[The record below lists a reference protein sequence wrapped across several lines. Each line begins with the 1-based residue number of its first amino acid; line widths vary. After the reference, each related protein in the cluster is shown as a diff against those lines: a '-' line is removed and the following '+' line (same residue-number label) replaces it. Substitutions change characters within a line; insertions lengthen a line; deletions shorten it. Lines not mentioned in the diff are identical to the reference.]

1 MYELPPATRFSSN
14 RICQWGLQ
22 SAARLKWEAPLP
34 GASAGSA
41 CREEGG
47 RRRHTRGGSEGVAP
61 PRGECGEKLRYP
73 VPEMLPKGF
82 QPTDSPARRA
92 PVVRVTSQEQRSLCR
107 QKHCRFLQS

>member
-22 SAARLKWEAPLP
+22 SAARLKWETPLP
-34 GASAGSA
+34 WPPQGLPAGRKA
-41 CREEGG
+41 G

-61 PRGECGEKLRYP
+61 PTGERGEKLRYP
-73 VPEMLPKGF
+73 VPEMPPKGF
-82 QPTDSPARRA
+82 QPTDSPARRT